1 MRDEGGLAKGAGE
14 GWSYPFWSKACD
26 LFVYLNVLFRSYQFE
41 EKVPSTFVANIHQ
54 DGLGWLG
61 WLVRGFLKQSKRVE
75 AVAVGMDYLC
85 SINPLI

>member
-41 EKVPSTFVANIHQ
+41 EEEQEVPSTFVANIHQ
-54 DGLGWLG
+54 HCVSVPVQFVRACLVGKGGAMIGLRALEG
-61 WLVRGFLKQSKRVE
+61 
-75 AVAVGMDYLC
+75 
-85 SINPLI
+85 